1 MWENIDWS
9 KILELLR
16 YNKEAPL
23 LFSSGMFLFLFFFF
37 TLFYNLIKKRPTS
50 KIIYVILFSYY
61 FYYMS
66 SGMFFLL
73 LALTTTVDFALASLM
88 GNAKTKRRRKLFLV
102 LSICFNLG
110 MLGFF
115 KYTNFFGEVVASLLN
130 EPFKGFNLVLPVGIS
145 FFTFQSMS
153 YTIDVYR
160 GNITPAK
167 FLLKHNVLAGRLLSV
182 SMQSLESRNWLDF
195 IKSYSS
201 DSIDKGLFLMIAEKT
216 QGLNTSKNMLTLN
229 YSEFVTE
236 YDALV
241 FAGLFGTDAKQSI
254 KEKRY
259 IAALAVS
266 LFGKDAEAVAYFVQ
280 SYQIDKEPA
289 EYIMDGL
296 LSDEIIRR
304 RVWEAQILELFPL
317 VVQRTRELID
327 IWRTQFNDA
336 FDYIDSSRDYPN
348 NKFPNGLTNAY
359 KEPINSPDELEI
371 GTIKFLMGQRRLDSN
386 GNISTDYVLY
396 FYDERTRLCVEL
408 LYYLRNR
415 LAHGRVCPAAD
426 AERLLRL
433 EVH

>member
-1 MWENIDWS
+1 MNEYISPSTIWWS
-9 KILELLR
+9 YVAGPSR
-16 YNKEAPL
+16 
-23 LFSSGMFLFLFFFF
+23 
-37 TLFYNLIKKRPTS
+37 LI
-50 KIIYVILFSYY
+50 
-61 FYYMS
+61 
-66 SGMFFLL
+66 
-73 LALTTTVDFALASLM
+73 
-88 GNAKTKRRRKLFLV
+88 AKTVKALLEGTSVCVFDDNTIPHHDAFFRLVADSVRKTKDMV
-102 LSICFNLG
+102 LDDNVESAHDPG
-110 MLGFF
+110 MYLIEH
-115 KYTNFFGEVVASLLN
+115 YNRS
-130 EPFKGFNLVLPVGIS
+130 P
-145 FFTFQSMS
+145 
-153 YTIDVYR
+153 DYR

-266 LFGKDAEAVAYFVQ
+266 LFGKDAVQ